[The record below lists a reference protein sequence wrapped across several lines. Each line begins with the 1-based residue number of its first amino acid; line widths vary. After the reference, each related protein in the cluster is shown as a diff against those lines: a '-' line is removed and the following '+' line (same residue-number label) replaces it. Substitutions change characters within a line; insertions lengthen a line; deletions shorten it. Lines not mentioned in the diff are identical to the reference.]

1 MGRTTDGGPPVRH
14 GEHLCR
20 TYADESQWARQVG
33 DLLREGIA
41 LGQQVLYY
49 AHSRTPLEVTA
60 RVRADGRDLGA
71 AVEREQVRVHSAAD
85 SYLRRLPLDPDL
97 MIAGL
102 RDSCRLALA
111 QGWSGLRVIGEMDW
125 AAQQAPGA
133 DRLLEYEL
141 RLDTE
146 VFADLPV
153 TGICLYT
160 TQAAT
165 RSPAALAA
173 ATHHDLKNAGL
184 PGNDTKLTARPLR
197 PGGRMRLLGSADWD
211 SRTELAAVLA
221 AVCRLP
227 LPVVHVDL
235 SGVDFIDT
243 AATAALARA
252 TAVLAGQDRRLVLH
266 HAPPSLRTVAQM
278 FPDECRDLEM
288 TA

>member
-1 MGRTTDGGPPVRH
+1 MGQTTDGESPVRH

-20 TYADESQWARQVG
+20 TYADEIEWARQVG
-33 DLLREGIA
+33 VLLREGIA

-49 AHSRTPLEVTA
+49 AHSHTPQQVADRL
-60 RVRADGRDLGA
+60 RAGGRGLRA

-85 SYLRRLPLDPDL
+85 SYLRRLPFDPDL

-125 AAQQAPGA
+125 AAQQVPGA

-160 TQAAT
+160 TQAAA
-165 RSPAALAA
+165 RCPAALAA
-173 ATHHDLKNAGL
+173 TTRHRGGAGL
-184 PGNDTKLTARPLR
+184 PEASAGLTARPLQ
-197 PGGRMRLLGSADWD
+197 PGGRIRLLGSADLD
-211 SRTELAAVLA
+211 SRAELAAILA
-221 AVCRLP
+221 AVSRLP
-227 LPVVHVDL
+227 LPVVHLDL

-243 AATAALARA
+243 AGAAALTQAA
-252 TAVLAGQDRRLVLH
+252 VVLAGQDRRLVLH

>member
-1 MGRTTDGGPPVRH
+1 MGRKTDGDLPVRR
-14 GEHLCR
+14 GGHLCR
-20 TYADESQWARQVG
+20 TYADESHWALQLG

-49 AHSRTPLEVTA
+49 AHTHTPLEVTDRA
-60 RVRADGRDLGA
+60 RADGRDLRA
-71 AVEREQVRVHSAAD
+71 AVEREQLRVRSAAD
-85 SYLRRLPLDPDL
+85 SYLRHLPFDPDL
-97 MIAGL
+97 MITGL

-125 AAQQAPGA
+125 ATQHVPGA

-146 VFADLPV
+146 VFTDLPV

-160 TQAAT
+160 AQAAT

-173 ATHHDLKNAGL
+173 ATHHDLGNAGV
-184 PGNDTKLTARPLR
+184 PGNDARLTARPLR
-197 PGGRMRLLGSADWD
+197 PGGRMRLSGSADWD
-211 SRTELAAVLA
+211 SRTELAEILA

-227 LPVVHVDL
+227 LPVVHLDL
-235 SGVDFIDT
+235 RGVDFTDT
-243 AATAALARA
+243 AAAAALART

-278 FPDECRDLEM
+278 FPEDCRDLET